1 MDGTHIDEVY
11 KGCSSFTIDKDGG
24 VEHIQSELPN
34 DEGEPTAYSIT
45 KKTCKGEKCN
55 ADHVP
60 PVDPEE
66 PEIPE
71 GNYCQVCSVTV
82 DQFNRTV
89 GVGQDKCW
97 DGSNQYEQN
106 CGPNQYCVTDL
117 EIDWFP
123 KGEKLYYI

>member
-34 DEGEPTAYSIT
+34 DDGEPTAYSIT

-66 PEIPE
+66 PEILFSAA
-71 GNYCQVCSVTV
+71 CHLLCVQHAASCST
-82 DQFNRTV
+82 
-89 GVGQDKCW
+89 
-97 DGSNQYEQN
+97 EQQQQQ
-106 CGPNQYCVTDL
+106 G
-117 EIDWFP
+117 
-123 KGEKLYYI
+123 